1 MKQGSGKI
9 YQDVD
14 VYTAACGRIRRIFD
28 DFPTVA
34 VAFSGGKDSGV
45 LLNLCIDEARKR
57 RRRVAVLFIDLEAFY
72 KMTVDFVERMIT
84 NNSDVVDPY
93 WVCLPMES
101 PNSVSYL
108 EPTWIWWAPEKK
120 DIWVRPM
127 PEFPYVINLNNNPFD
142 FYKRNMPF
150 EEFVLHYGDWL
161 GRGKP
166 CACLIGIRTAESLR
180 RYRAITCDKETW
192 QGLNY
197 STRCGKMSYNFYP
210 LYDWTVE
217 DIWTYN
223 GKFEKD
229 YNHLYDLF
237 YKAGVSIHRMRV
249 DEPFGNEA
257 KAGLNLFRVIEPATW
272 AKVVN
277 RVSGANFGNI
287 YSGSKLMTG
296 RYQLPKGHTWKS
308 FVKFLLDTL
317 PEETAAHYRN
327 KFLKFIRWW
336 HRKGSP
342 LSADFVAYLEEN
354 NAEAI
359 INTHCFSK
367 RGSGDKEV
375 IRFKRIVDEIPSVD
389 SRQDI
394 LTWRRMAMCIIKN
407 DYICRSLSFG
417 VTQDLTRRQKELIE
431 KYKNL

>member
-1 MKQGSGKI
+1 MKHNTAKI
-9 YQDVD
+9 YQEID
-14 VYTAACGRIRRIFD
+14 VYTAACRRIERIFD
-28 DFPTVA
+28 DFPKIA

-45 LLNLCIDEARKR
+45 MLNLCIDEARKR
-57 RRRVAVLFIDLEAFY
+57 KRRIAVLFIDLEAFY
-72 KMTVDFVERMIT
+72 KLTIEFVERMLF
-84 NNSDVVDPY
+84 NNSDVIDPY

-101 PNSVSYL
+101 PNSLSYL
-108 EPTWIWWAPEKK
+108 EPTWIWWTPEKES
-120 DIWVRPM
+120 IWVRPM
-127 PEFPYVINLNNNPFD
+127 PQHPCVINLKNNPFD

-161 GRGKP
+161 GQGER

-180 RYRAITCDKETW
+180 RYRAITCSKETW

-197 STRCGKMSYNFYP
+197 STRCGEMSYNFYP
-210 LYDWTVE
+210 LYDWTAD
-217 DIWTYN
+217 DIWIYN

-237 YKAGVSIHRMRV
+237 YKAGVSISKMRV

-272 AKVVN
+272 ARVVN

-287 YSGSKLMTG
+287 YSGSKLMSS
-296 RYQLPKGHTWKS
+296 RYELPKGHTWKS

-317 PEETAAHYRN
+317 PEDTANHYRS
-327 KFLKFIRWW
+327 KFYKFIRYWY
-336 HRKGSP
+336 RKGSP
-342 LSADFVAYLEEN
+342 MSADFIAYLEEN
-354 NAEAI
+354 HADDI
-359 INTHCFSK
+359 VNTHSFSK
-367 RGSGDKEV
+367 RGSRDKEV
-375 IRFKRIVDEIPSVD
+375 IRFKRVVDEIPSVD
-389 SRQDI
+389 SKQDI
-394 LTWRRMAMCIIKN
+394 PTWRRMAMCIIKN

-417 VTQDLTRRQKELIE
+417 ITQDLTRRQKELLE